1 MNAVV
6 IRAYE
11 FDESELMPINEEHD
25 LQILVA
31 KLETNVEHI
40 REDVSE
46 IKVELRGTNQRID
59 ALSEKMDKRF
69 DALIGDTNRRFEKVD
84 ARFDAAKAYMDTR
97 FDEQDARMDA
107 RFDKQ
112 DACMDT
118 RFDKQDARMDRIE
131 DKVNGILVR
140 LESWKVW
147 ALGLYFAL
155 AAALL
160 GVMAKGFKW
169 F

>member
-97 FDEQDARMDA
+97 FDEQDARMD
-107 RFDKQ
+107 
-112 DACMDT
+112 
-118 RFDKQDARMDRIE
+118 RIE